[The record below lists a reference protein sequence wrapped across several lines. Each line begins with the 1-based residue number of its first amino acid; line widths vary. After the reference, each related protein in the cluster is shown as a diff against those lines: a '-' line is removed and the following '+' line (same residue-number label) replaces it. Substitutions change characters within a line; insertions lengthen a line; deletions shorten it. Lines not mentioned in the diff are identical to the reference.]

1 MLLSCNKLLQGARMN
16 RETNEHTVSFITLG
30 CKVNQFET
38 EAMTEILER
47 DGFKVLPSNEVSDIY
62 IINTCAVTKESERKS
77 RQFINKAKRINPKAI
92 VVAVG
97 CSVQLNSEKINK
109 ETQADIII
117 GTKHKG
123 NIGKLIKDKL
133 NNINIDYEI
142 DELHGRENFEELQIS
157 TVHDKTRANIK
168 IQDGCSQFCS
178 YCIIPYVR
186 GPIRSRNHDD
196 IIKEAERIAENGYK
210 EIVLNGIHI
219 SSYGKE
225 LKEKYYL
232 IDLIEDINKI
242 KGIERIRLGSIEP
255 NLINEDFMKRY
266 SALNKTCDHFHLSLQ
281 SGSDSVLK
289 RMNRRYT
296 TEEYKKNVKLIRKFM
311 PEAGITTDIIVG
323 FPGETDEEFN
333 KTVEFVKEIKFSRIH
348 VFKYSKREGTKASE
362 MKPQVIE
369 QVKSHRSKVLIE
381 QGKTIACEFM
391 KTFVGRELSVLIET
405 EKNDNLYE
413 GYTTNYLKVMLK
425 SDINVRNEIINV
437 HVIGIRNDYLLSE

>member
-1 MLLSCNKLLQGARMN
+1 
-16 RETNEHTVSFITLG
+16 
-30 CKVNQFET
+30 
-38 EAMTEILER
+38 
-47 DGFKVLPSNEVSDIY
+47 
-62 IINTCAVTKESERKS
+62 
-77 RQFINKAKRINPKAI
+77 
-92 VVAVG
+92 
-97 CSVQLNSEKINK
+97 
-109 ETQADIII
+109 
-117 GTKHKG
+117 
-123 NIGKLIKDKL
+123 
-133 NNINIDYEI
+133 
-142 DELHGRENFEELQIS
+142 
-157 TVHDKTRANIK
+157 
-168 IQDGCSQFCS
+168 
-178 YCIIPYVR
+178 
-186 GPIRSRNHDD
+186 
-196 IIKEAERIAENGYK
+196 
-210 EIVLNGIHI
+210 
-219 SSYGKE
+219 
-225 LKEKYYL
+225 
-232 IDLIEDINKI
+232 
-242 KGIERIRLGSIEP
+242 
-255 NLINEDFMKRY
+255 MKRY